1 MTLTVRIE
9 IIHCDGGRRTEYVD
23 ASECRK
29 KQLDNIEK
37 YVLFRCTKECQLRGD
52 SESGVWFDGRR
63 IRKDIHSPFGSDEN
77 QFPNKVSSIDY

>member
-37 YVLFRCTKECQLRGD
+37 YVLFRCTKEC
-52 SESGVWFDGRR
+52 
-63 IRKDIHSPFGSDEN
+63 
-77 QFPNKVSSIDY
+77 